1 MTNEEMQRAM
11 EFIVNQ
17 QAQIVANQQKA
28 DERLTRL
35 EDIVGK
41 LATAT
46 LSRFESLEA
55 KLAEMSEN
63 FERKIAALVDAQIRT
78 EENVKNLTAVVDRYF
93 RERNGDGG

>member
-1 MTNEEMQRAM
+1 MTNEEMEKAIA
-11 EFIVNQ
+11 FILNQ
-17 QAQIVANQQKA
+17 QAQLVTNQQKA

-46 LSRFESLEA
+46 LSRFESLEV

>member
-17 QAQIVANQQKA
+17 QAQITTNQQKA
-28 DERLTRL
+28 DERAARL
-35 EDIVGK
+35 EEIVGK
-41 LATAT
+41 LAAAT
-46 LSRFESLEA
+46 LSQLENFEA

-63 FERKIAALVDAQIRT
+63 FDRKIAALVDAQMRT
-78 EENVKNLTAVVDRYF
+78 DEAVRNLTAVVDRYF

>member
-46 LSRFESLEA
+46 LSRFESLEV
-55 KLAEMSEN
+55 KLVEMSEN

>member
-1 MTNEEMQRAM
+1 M

-17 QAQIVANQQKA
+17 QAQLVTSQQKT

-41 LATAT
+41 LAATT

-63 FERKIAALVDAQIRT
+63 FDRKIAALVDAQIRT
-78 EENVKNLTAVVDRYF
+78 EENVRNLTAVVDRYF

>member
-1 MTNEEMQRAM
+1 MTNEEMQRTM

-17 QAQIVANQQKA
+17 QAQLVASQQKT

-41 LATAT
+41 LAAAT

-63 FERKIAALVDAQIRT
+63 FDRKIAALVDAQLRT
-78 EENVKNLTAVVDRYF
+78 EENVRNLTAVVDRYF
-93 RERNGDGG
+93 RERNGDSG